1 MTATRTQSRLA
12 RMLSLVPYLQQ
23 HPGIPVAE
31 AAEVFGVTE
40 RQLRDDLDLLFF
52 CGLPGY
58 TPGDLIEVS
67 YEGDRIT
74 VTNADTIARPLTLTP
89 EEGLALVVA
98 ARALA
103 AEPGLVERDALDRAL
118 AKLESALASVVEPAA
133 ATRVEVSLDEAGET
147 LATVER
153 AVEAGRRLHLSYH
166 NPSRDEV
173 SERDVDPMRILNMDG
188 RWYLE
193 GWCRRV
199 EDVRLFRLDR
209 VVSAV
214 ALPDAAAVPA
224 SVEPRSLAEGLYRP
238 APSDPLVTL
247 LLDREARWV
256 ADYYPYETVEELPGG
271 GVRLDLRVHDDGW
284 LRRLLL
290 RLGPHASVVAPA
302 SLAAAVA
309 SAAREALAAY
319 AELGED

>member
-1 MTATRTQSRLA
+1 MTRTQSRLA

-23 HPGIPVAE
+23 HPGIAVSD
-31 AAEVFGVTE
+31 AAAVFGVTE
-40 RQLRDDLDLLFF
+40 KQLRDDLDLLFC

-89 EEGLALVVA
+89 EEALSLVVA

-118 AKLESALASVVEPAA
+118 ARLEAAFEASGP
-133 ATRVEVSLDEAGET
+133 RVEIDLDQAGDT
-147 LATVER
+147 LAAVER
-153 AVEAGRRLHLSYH
+153 AVDAGRRLHLSYH
-166 NPSRDEV
+166 NASRDEV
-173 SERDVDPMRILNMDG
+173 SERDVDPMRVLNVDG

-193 GWCRRV
+193 AWCRRV
-199 EDVRLFRLDR
+199 DDVRLFRLDR
-209 VVSAV
+209 ILSAV
-214 ALPDAAAVPA
+214 QLDTPAEVPEGVA
-224 SVEPRSLAEGLYRP
+224 PRPLADGLYRP
-238 APSDPLVTL
+238 APEDPLVSL

-256 ADYYPYETVEELPGG
+256 ADYYPYETLQERDGG

-290 RLGPHASVVAPA
+290 RLGPHAVVAAPA
-302 SLAAAVA
+302 SLADSVRET
-309 SAAREALAAY
+309 ARAALAAY
-319 AELGED
+319 EEN

>member
-1 MTATRTQSRLA
+1 VTKAQSRLA

-23 HPGIPVAE
+23 HPGIAVAE
-31 AAEVFGVTE
+31 AAAVFGVTE
-40 RQLRDDLDLLFF
+40 RQLRDDLDLLFC

-74 VTNADTIARPLTLTP
+74 VGNADTMARPLTLTP

-98 ARALA
+98 ARTLA

-118 AKLESALASVVEPAA
+118 AKLEAACASAVE
-133 ATRVEVSLDEAGET
+133 ATAGRVEVDLDEAGET
-147 LATVER
+147 LAAVER
-153 AVEAGRRLHLSYH
+153 AVERRRVLHLRYH
-166 NPSRDEV
+166 NPGRDEV
-173 SERDVDPMRILNMDG
+173 SERDVDPMRVLNVDG

-193 GWCRRV
+193 AWCRRV

-209 VVSAV
+209 ILDAV
-214 ALPDAAAVPA
+214 ELDSPSSVPSGAAQ
-224 SVEPRSLAEGLYRP
+224 RSLTEGLYLP
-238 APSDPLVTL
+238 APEDPVVTL

-256 ADYYPYETVEELPGG
+256 ADYYPYETIEERANGG
-271 GVRLDLRVHDDGW
+271 IRLDLRVHDDGW

-290 RLGPHASVVAPA
+290 RLGPHATVIAPA
-302 SLAAAVA
+302 RLGAVVRDT
-309 SAAREALAAY
+309 ARAALAAY
-319 AELGED
+319 GD

>member
-1 MTATRTQSRLA
+1 MSRTQSRLA

-23 HPGIPVAE
+23 HPGIAVAE

-40 RQLRDDLDLLFF
+40 AQLRADLDLLFY

-74 VTNADTIARPLTLTP
+74 VGNADTIARPLTLTA

-98 ARALA
+98 ARTLA
-103 AEPGLVERDALDRAL
+103 GEPGLVERDALDRAL
-118 AKLESALASVVEPAA
+118 AKLEAALASVVEPSA
-133 ATRVEVSLDEAGET
+133 RVEVSLDEAGET
-147 LATVER
+147 LATAER
-153 AVEAGRRLHLSYH
+153 AVEARRRLHLRYH

-173 SERDVDPMRILNMDG
+173 SERDVDPMRVLNVDG

-193 GWCRRV
+193 AWCRRV
-199 EDVRLFRLDR
+199 DDVRLFRLDR
-209 VVSAV
+209 VVSAE
-214 ALPDAAAVPA
+214 LLDVPA
-224 SVEPRSLAEGLYRP
+224 EVPERAAPRSLTDGLYRP
-238 APSDPLVTL
+238 APDDQLVTL

-256 ADYYPYETVEELPGG
+256 ADYYPYESVEELPNGAL
-271 GVRLDLRVHDDGW
+271 RLDLRVHDDGW

-290 RLGPHASVVAPA
+290 RLGAHARVLAPA
-302 SLAAAVA
+302 PLAESVRD
-309 SAAREALAAY
+309 AARAALAAY
-319 AELGED
+319 GVD

>member
-1 MTATRTQSRLA
+1 MATATSRLG

-23 HPGIPVAE
+23 HPGIPLAD
-31 AAEVFGVTE
+31 AAAVFGVTE

-74 VTNADTIARPLTLTP
+74 VGNADTIARPLTLTP
-89 EEGLALVVA
+89 EEALALVVA

-103 AEPGLVERDALDRAL
+103 GEPGLGERDALDRAL
-118 AKLESALASVVEPAA
+118 AKIEGACASVVEASA
-133 ATRVEVSLDEAGET
+133 GRVEVDLDEAGET
-147 LATVER
+147 LRRVQH
-153 AVEAGRRLHLSYH
+153 AVDARKRLHLRYH

-173 SERDVDPMRILNMDG
+173 SDRDVDPMRVVNVDG

-193 GWCRRV
+193 AWCRRV

-209 VVSAV
+209 VLDAEVLDAPAEVPERAAPRDVS
-214 ALPDAAAVPA
+214 
-224 SVEPRSLAEGLYRP
+224 EGLYLP
-238 APSDPLVTL
+238 APGDPLVV
-247 LLDREARWV
+247 LDLAREARWV
-256 ADYYPYETVEELPGG
+256 ADYYPYESLEERAAG
-271 GVRLDLRVHDDGW
+271 GVRIALRVHDDGW

-290 RLGPHASVVAPA
+290 RLGPAATVVSPA
-302 SLAAAVA
+302 ALGEEVRRTAAA
-309 SAAREALAAY
+309 ALAAY
-319 AELGED
+319 AGD

>member
-1 MTATRTQSRLA
+1 MTRSGTRLA

-31 AAEVFGVTE
+31 AASVFGVTE
-40 RQLRDDLDLLFF
+40 RQLRDDLDLLFV

-74 VTNADTIARPLTLTP
+74 VGNADTIGRPLTLTA
-89 EEGLALVVA
+89 EEALSLVVA

-103 AEPGLVERDALDRAL
+103 SEPGLVERDALDRAL
-118 AKLESALASVVEPAA
+118 AKLEAAFESSAGE
-133 ATRVEVSLDEAGET
+133 RVAVDLDEAGES
-147 LATVER
+147 LAAVER
-153 AVEAGRRLHLSYH
+153 ALEQGRRLHLSYH
-166 NPSRDEV
+166 NAGRDEV
-173 SERDVDPMRILNMDG
+173 SERDVDPMRVLNVDG

-193 GWCRRV
+193 AWCRRV
-199 EDVRLFRLDR
+199 DDVRLFRLDR
-209 VVSAV
+209 VLS
-214 ALPDAAAVPA
+214 AAVLDMAAEVPSHA
-224 SVEPRSLAEGLYRP
+224 TPRPLTEGLYHP

-247 LLDREARWV
+247 LLDRSARWV
-256 ADYYPYETVEELPGG
+256 ADYYPYETVEERDGG

-290 RLGPHASVVAPA
+290 RLGGHAVVVAPA
-302 SLAAAVA
+302 SLAVAVREAAGA
-309 SAAREALAAY
+309 ALAAY
-319 AELGED
+319 GED

>member
-1 MTATRTQSRLA
+1 MTRTQSRLA

-40 RQLRDDLDLLFF
+40 AQLRADLDLLFY

-74 VTNADTIARPLTLTP
+74 VGNADTIARPLTLTP
-89 EEGLALVVA
+89 EEALALVVA

-118 AKLESALASVVEPAA
+118 AKLEAACASAVEPSA
-133 ATRVEVSLDEAGET
+133 RVEVSLDEAGAVLE
-147 LATVER
+147 TVER

-173 SERDVDPMRILNMDG
+173 SERDVDPMRVLNVDG

-209 VVSAV
+209 VLSAV
-214 ALPDAAAVPA
+214 TLDAPAEVPERAALRTL
-224 SVEPRSLAEGLYRP
+224 SEGLYRP
-238 APSDPLVTL
+238 APEDPVVTL
-247 LLDREARWV
+247 ELDRGARWV
-256 ADYYPYETVEELPGG
+256 ADYYPYEAFEELPGG

-290 RLGPHASVVAPA
+290 RLGPQARVVAPA
-302 SLAAAVA
+302 SLAAAVRD
-309 SAAREALAAY
+309 AARAGLAAY
-319 AELGED
+319 GVD

>member
-1 MTATRTQSRLA
+1 MTRGAAPRLA

-23 HPGIPVAE
+23 HPGIAVAE
-31 AAEVFGVTE
+31 AAAVFGVTE
-40 RQLRDDLDLLFF
+40 RQLRDDLDLLFC

-74 VTNADTIARPLTLTP
+74 LGNADTMARPLTLTP
-89 EEGLALVVA
+89 EEALALVVA

-118 AKLESALASVVEPAA
+118 AKLEAGFESTAG
-133 ATRVEVSLDEAGET
+133 RVEIALDAAGDT
-147 LATVER
+147 LATVEQ
-153 AVEAGRRLHLSYH
+153 ATEARRRLHLSYH

-173 SERDVDPMRILNMDG
+173 SERDVDPMRVLNVDG

-199 EDVRLFRLDR
+199 DGVRLFRLDR
-209 VVSAV
+209 VLSATV
-214 ALPDAAAVPA
+214 LDVPA
-224 SVEPRSLAEGLYRP
+224 EVPESASPRAIVEGLYQP
-238 APSDPLVTL
+238 APEDPLVTL

-256 ADYYPYETVEELPGG
+256 ADYYPHEALEEQPEG

-290 RLGPHASVVAPA
+290 RLGSHARVVQPVT
-302 SLAAAVA
+302 LADEVRET
-309 SAAREALAAY
+309 ARAALAPY
-319 AELGED
+319 GED

>member
-1 MTATRTQSRLA
+1 MSRNTDRLS
-12 RMLSLVPYLQQ
+12 RMLALVPYLQQ

-31 AAEVFGVTE
+31 AASVFGVTE
-40 RQLRDDLDLLFF
+40 QDLRDDLDLLFF

-74 VTNADTIARPLTLTP
+74 VGNADTIARPLRLTP
-89 EEGLALVVA
+89 EEALALVVA

-118 AKLESALASVVEPAA
+118 AKLEAACGSAMEQSSG
-133 ATRVEVSLDEAGET
+133 RVEVSLDEAGEM
-147 LATVER
+147 LARVER
-153 AVEAGRRLHLSYH
+153 ATEARRRLHIRYH

-173 SERDVDPMRILNMDG
+173 SERDVDPMRVVNVDG

-193 GWCRRV
+193 AWCRRV

-209 VVSAV
+209 VLDAV
-214 ALPDAAAVPA
+214 ELDLPAEVPA
-224 SVEPRSLAEGLYRP
+224 RAASRPLNAGLYSP
-238 APSDPLVTL
+238 AEDDPEVTL
-247 LLDREARWV
+247 ELARESRWV
-256 ADYYPYETVEELPGG
+256 ADYYPWETYEELAGG
-271 GVRLDLRVHDDGW
+271 GVRLRLRVHDDGW

-290 RLGPHASVVAPA
+290 RLGPSARVVDPP
-302 SLAAAVA
+302 SLGEAVRSTA
-309 SAAREALAAY
+309 EAALAAY
-319 AELGED
+319 GAARPVGD

>member
-1 MTATRTQSRLA
+1 MTTAQSRLA

-40 RQLRDDLDLLFF
+40 AQLRADLDLLFV

-74 VTNADTIARPLTLTP
+74 VGNADTIARPLTLTP

-118 AKLESALASVVEPAA
+118 AKLEAALASVVEPSA
-133 ATRVEVSLDEAGET
+133 RVEVSLDEAGAT

-153 AVEAGRRLHLSYH
+153 AVESGRRLQLKYH

-173 SERDVDPMRILNMDG
+173 SDREVDPMRVLNVDG

-193 GWCRRV
+193 AWCRRV

-209 VVSAV
+209 VVSAD
-214 ALPDAAAVPA
+214 LLDAPAEVPVTA
-224 SVEPRSLAEGLYRP
+224 PVRSLSEGLYRP
-238 APSDPLVTL
+238 APEDPLVTL

-271 GVRLDLRVHDDGW
+271 AVRVDLRVHDDGW

-290 RLGPHASVVAPA
+290 RLGPHARVLAPS
-302 SLAAAVA
+302 SLADAVREAA
-309 SAAREALAAY
+309 AAALAAY
-319 AELGED
+319 

>member
-1 MTATRTQSRLA
+1 MTRARSRLA

-23 HPGIPVAE
+23 HPGVEVAE
-31 AAEVFGVTE
+31 AAAVFGVTE
-40 RQLRDDLDLLFF
+40 QQLRTDLDLLFF

-74 VTNADTIARPLTLTP
+74 VGNADTIARPLTLTA
-89 EEGLALVVA
+89 EEALALVVA

-103 AEPGLVERDALDRAL
+103 SEPGLGERDALDRAL
-118 AKLESALASVVEPAA
+118 AKLEAAFESVAG
-133 ATRVEVSLDEAGET
+133 RVAVDLDEAGET
-147 LATVER
+147 LGAVER
-153 AVEAGRRLHLSYH
+153 ATEQGRRLHLRYH

-173 SERDVDPMRILNMDG
+173 SERDVDPMRVLNVDG

-209 VVSAV
+209 VLSAV
-214 ALPDAAAVPA
+214 VLDVAAEVPA
-224 SVEPRSLAEGLYRP
+224 HAAPRPLTEGLYHP
-238 APSDPLVTL
+238 APEDPVVTL

-256 ADYYPYETVEELPGG
+256 ADYYPYETVEERSDGG
-271 GVRLDLRVHDDGW
+271 LRLDLRVHDDGW

-290 RLGPHASVVAPA
+290 RLGPHAVVAAPA
-302 SLAAAVA
+302 ALSDSVRATAHA
-309 SAAREALAAY
+309 ALAAY
-319 AELGED
+319 GED

>member
-1 MTATRTQSRLA
+1 MTRTQSRLA

-23 HPGIPVAE
+23 HPGIPVSE
-31 AAEVFGVTE
+31 AAAVFGVTE
-40 RQLRDDLDLLFF
+40 KQLRDDLDLLFF

-74 VTNADTIARPLTLTP
+74 VGNADTIARPLTLTA
-89 EEGLALVVA
+89 EEALALVVA
-98 ARALA
+98 ARTLA
-103 AEPGLVERDALDRAL
+103 SEPGLVERDALDRAL
-118 AKLESALASVVEPAA
+118 AKLEAAFESSAG
-133 ATRVEVSLDEAGET
+133 RVEIDLDEAGET
-147 LATVER
+147 LR
-153 AVEAGRRLHLSYH
+153 AVEGAVERGRRLHLRYH

-173 SERDVDPMRILNMDG
+173 SERDVDPMRVLNVDG

-193 GWCRRV
+193 AWCRRV

-209 VVSAV
+209 VLEAV
-214 ALPDAAAVPA
+214 ELDVAA
-224 SVEPRSLAEGLYRP
+224 SVPSKAAPRSLSEGLYLP
-238 APSDPLVTL
+238 AAEDPVVTL
-247 LLDREARWV
+247 LLDRGARWV

-290 RLGPHASVVAPA
+290 RLGPAASVAAPL
-302 SLAAAVA
+302 SLGESVRET
-309 SAAREALAAY
+309 ARAALAAY
-319 AELGED
+319 GED

>member
-1 MTATRTQSRLA
+1 MTRTQSRLA

-23 HPGIPVAE
+23 HPGIPVAD
-31 AAEVFGVTE
+31 AAGVFGVTE
-40 RQLRDDLDLLFF
+40 AQLRADLDLLFF

-74 VTNADTIARPLTLTP
+74 VTNADTFARPLTLTP

-98 ARALA
+98 LRALA

-118 AKLESALASVVEPAA
+118 AKLEAALASVVPSSGG
-133 ATRVEVSLDEAGET
+133 RVEVSLDEAGET

-153 AVEAGRRLHLSYH
+153 AVDARRRLHLRYVNAS
-166 NPSRDEV
+166 DEV
-173 SERDVDPMRILNMDG
+173 SERDVDPMRVLNVDG

-193 GWCRRV
+193 AWCRRV
-199 EDVRLFRLDR
+199 DDVRLFRLDR
-209 VVSAV
+209 VVTATE
-214 ALPDAAAVPA
+214 LDAPAEVPEQAA
-224 SVEPRSLAEGLYRP
+224 PRSLTEGLYRP
-238 APSDPLVTL
+238 APTDPVVTL
-247 LLDREARWV
+247 VLDREARWV

-290 RLGPHASVVAPA
+290 RLGGHARVVAPET
-302 SLAAAVA
+302 LAAAVRSDA
-309 SAAREALAAY
+309 ERALAAY
-319 AELGED
+319 AGD

>member
-1 MTATRTQSRLA
+1 MLA
-12 RMLSLVPYLQQ
+12 LVPYLQQ
-23 HPGIPVAE
+23 HPGIEVAE
-31 AAEVFGVTE
+31 AAAVFGVTE

-74 VTNADTIARPLTLTP
+74 LRNADTFARPLRLTP
-89 EEGLALVVA
+89 EEALALVVA

-118 AKLESALASVVEPAA
+118 AKLEAAFGAVEEAG
-133 ATRVEVSLDEAGET
+133 RVEVSLDAAGET
-147 LATVER
+147 LALVEKATDAR
-153 AVEAGRRLHLSYH
+153 QRLRIRYH

-173 SERDVDPMRILNMDG
+173 TERDVDPMRVVNVEG

-209 VVSAV
+209 VLDAV
-214 ALPDAAAVPA
+214 LLDVPA
-224 SVEPRSLAEGLYRP
+224 EVPSEASARTLSEGLYEP
-238 APSDPLVTL
+238 AHDDPQVV
-247 LLDREARWV
+247 LDLGREARWV
-256 ADYYPYETVEELPGG
+256 ADYHPYETVEDLDGG
-271 GVRLDLRVHDDGW
+271 GVRLTLRVHDDGW

-290 RLGPHASVVAPA
+290 RLGPHARVVSPS
-302 SLAAAVA
+302 SLGVAVRETAAAA
-309 SAAREALAAY
+309 LEAYTRA
-319 AELGED
+319 D